1 MSFEEDLKLIAAAKK
16 SINDESK
23 DISYKKIR
31 DINLISNDISAG
43 GINEEILDEVD
54 YYILKHINRELDEN
68 SDLIVRELINNHEE
82 IQNNYKDYLKLK
94 TLFAETY
101 SAKVQEPIPDK
112 IKNLLNSKPDRRP
125 FKIFSVAGLGS
136 LAALGWLGT
145 LSLGTIQILGI
156 MATTTVPTA
165 VMRGGPVED
174 EIDFEILD
182 INDDCVTFIY
192 ELPDQ
197 SSSITKN
204 ICLELE

>member
-1 MSFEEDLKLIAAAKK
+1 
-16 SINDESK
+16 
-23 DISYKKIR
+23 
-31 DINLISNDISAG
+31 
-43 GINEEILDEVD
+43 
-54 YYILKHINRELDEN
+54 
-68 SDLIVRELINNHEE
+68 
-82 IQNNYKDYLKLK
+82 
-94 TLFAETY
+94 
-101 SAKVQEPIPDK
+101 
-112 IKNLLNSKPDRRP
+112 
-125 FKIFSVAGLGS
+125 
-136 LAALGWLGT
+136 
-145 LSLGTIQILGI
+145 